1 MSILLSGRFWL
12 AGPVAFILAVL
23 VMLGMAIWFPGG
35 AAGLNNV
42 VLPLIAFPLIWAV
55 IFFYAYLDR
64 NTKRVA
70 LAFSCIALVH
80 AVLLIA
86 HFTG

>member
-1 MSILLSGRFWL
+1 MNILLSGRFWL
-12 AGPVAFILAVL
+12 AGPVAFILAIL
-23 VMLGMAIWFPGG
+23 VMLGMATWFPGG

-42 VLPLIAFPLIWAV
+42 VLPLVAFPLIWAV

-80 AVLLIA
+80 AVLLIT

>member
-23 VMLGMAIWFPGG
+23 VMLGMAIWFPRG

-42 VLPLIAFPLIWAV
+42 VLPLVAFPLIWAV

-70 LAFSCIALVH
+70 LAFSCVALAH
-80 AVLLIA
+80 AVLLID
-86 HFTG
+86 HFIN

>member
-12 AGPVAFILAVL
+12 AGPVAFILSVL

-35 AAGLNNV
+35 AADLNNV
-42 VLPLIAFPLIWAV
+42 VLPMIAFPLIWAV

-64 NTKRVA
+64 NMKRVA
-70 LAFSCIALVH
+70 LVFCCIALVH
-80 AVLLIA
+80 AALLIT

>member
-1 MSILLSGRFWL
+1 MSIFLSGRFWL

-42 VLPLIAFPLIWAV
+42 VLPMIAFPLIWAV

-80 AVLLIA
+80 AALLIA